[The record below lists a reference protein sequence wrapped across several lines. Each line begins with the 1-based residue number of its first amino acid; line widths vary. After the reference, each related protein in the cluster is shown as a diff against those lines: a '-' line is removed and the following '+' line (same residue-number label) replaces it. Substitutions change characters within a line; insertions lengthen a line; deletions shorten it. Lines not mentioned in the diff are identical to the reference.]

1 VSSRGEALERIARV
15 SRRVIPGL
23 EAPDAVL
30 ESEVRTRLDHV
41 EEALEKSV
49 RAEASGMLTET
60 SSYLIAAGGKR
71 FRAMLV
77 LLAGYFGDPADP
89 RLVPGS
95 VSIEL
100 VHLATLYHDDVI
112 DEADA
117 RRGAPSANV
126 RWDNTVAIL
135 TGDYLFARASEI
147 STDLG
152 TEVCRLLARTIAVLC
167 DGQIREVESSAKVE
181 QEIAAYL
188 EIIRRKTASLIATS
202 CRLGGMLS
210 DAEPEHVD
218 VLEEFGDA
226 LGIAYQLSDDIMD
239 ITASQIELGKE
250 PGQDLREGVYTLPV
264 LHALAHDEH
273 RDELARTLTHG
284 APDGE
289 MLDRALQ
296 IVRSGGSVD
305 AARSAVTDEVR
316 RAIALAERLPDG
328 PSRHALIQLAKF
340 LAVRC
345 GAAPS

>member
-1 VSSRGEALERIARV
+1 M

-23 EAPDAVL
+23 EAPDATL
-30 ESEVRTRLDHV
+30 EAEVRTRLDQV
-41 EEALEKSV
+41 EQALEKSV
-49 RAEASGMLTET
+49 HAEASGMLTET

-77 LLAGYFGDPADP
+77 LLAGYFGDPTDP

-152 TEVCRLLARTIAVLC
+152 TDVCRLLARTIAVLC
-167 DGQIREVESSAKVE
+167 DGQIREVDSSAKVE
-181 QEIAAYL
+181 QEVSNYL

-210 DAEPEHVD
+210 DAGPEAVE
-218 VLEEFGDA
+218 VLDEFGDA
-226 LGIAYQLSDDIMD
+226 LGMAYQLSDDIMD
-239 ITASQIELGKE
+239 ITSSQMELGKE

-273 RDELARTLTHG
+273 REELSRILSHG
-284 APDGE
+284 SPDGA
-289 MLDRALQ
+289 MLDRALE

-305 AARSAVTDEVR
+305 AARAAVTDEVR
-316 RAIALAERLPDG
+316 RATRLAERLPEG
-328 PSRHALIQLAKF
+328 PARHALIQLAKF
-340 LAVRC
+340 LAARC
-345 GAAPS
+345 GAEAG

>member
-1 VSSRGEALERIARV
+1 M

-30 ESEVRTRLDHV
+30 EAEVRTHLDQV
-41 EEALEKSV
+41 EQALEKSV
-49 RAEASGMLTET
+49 HVESSGMLSET

-117 RRGAPSANV
+117 RRGAPSANT
-126 RWDNTVAIL
+126 RWNNTVAIL
-135 TGDYLFARASEI
+135 SGDFLFARASEI

-152 TEVCRLLARTIAVLC
+152 TDVCRLLARTIAILC
-167 DGQIREVESSAKVE
+167 DGQIREVDSSAKVE
-181 QEIAAYL
+181 QEVENYL
-188 EIIRRKTASLIATS
+188 QIIRRKTASLIATS
-202 CRLGGMLS
+202 CRIGGMLS
-210 DAEPEHVD
+210 DATAERTD
-218 VLEEFGDA
+218 ILEAFGDA
-226 LGIAYQLSDDIMD
+226 LGMAYQLSDDIMD
-239 ITASQIELGKE
+239 ITASQMELGKE
-250 PGQDLREGVYTLPV
+250 PGVDLKEGVYTLPV

-273 RDELARTLTHG
+273 REELARILGHG

-289 MLDRALQ
+289 MLDRALEV
-296 IVRSGGSVD
+296 VRDGGSIEH
-305 AARSAVTDEVR
+305 ARLAVTGEVA
-316 RAIALAERLPDG
+316 RATALAQRLPEG
-328 PSRHALIQLAKF
+328 PARHALIQLARF
-340 LAVRC
+340 LAARC
-345 GAAPS
+345 GAEQPA